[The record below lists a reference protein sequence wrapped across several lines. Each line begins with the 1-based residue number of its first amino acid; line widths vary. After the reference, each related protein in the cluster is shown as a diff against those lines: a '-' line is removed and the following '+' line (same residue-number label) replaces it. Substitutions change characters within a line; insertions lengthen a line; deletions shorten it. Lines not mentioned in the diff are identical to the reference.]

1 MMEGPHNADVVI
13 TATYNEAENLPT
25 LAPQVLAH
33 GVFDLLVVDDNS
45 PDGTG
50 QVADDLG
57 HHFPGRI
64 RVLHRPQKQGLGP
77 ALLAGYERALAA
89 GYEHIYQMD
98 ADLSH
103 DPSLLPQLRQ
113 ALERADAVIASR
125 YVSGGRT
132 VGFSRRRHLLSR
144 LGSAYAG
151 LLLGLEVH
159 DLTGGY
165 KGFRRQALLALH
177 PESIRSSGYA
187 FQIEVTYLLTR
198 GGFRVVEVPTVFR
211 ERLYGSS
218 KMSWRIVLE
227 ALRVTASLRL
237 AQITPRPIPT
247 GHV

>member
-1 MMEGPHNADVVI
+1 MESPHNADVVI
-13 TATYNEAENLPT
+13 TATYNEAENLAT
-25 LAPQVLAH
+25 LAPQVLVH
-33 GVFDLLVVDDNS
+33 GVFDLSVVDDNS

-50 QVADDLG
+50 KVADDLAG
-57 HHFPGRI
+57 RTPGRI
-64 RVLHRPQKQGLGP
+64 SVLHRPEKQGLGP
-77 ALLAGYERALAA
+77 ALLAGYKRALAA
-89 GYEHIYQMD
+89 GYERIYQMD
-98 ADLSH
+98 ADHSH

-151 LLLGLEVH
+151 LLLGLPVH

-198 GGFRVVEVPTVFR
+198 GGFRVGH
-211 ERLYGSS
+211 RLPAPCPDYSTS
-218 KMSWRIVLE
+218 HPDRSR
-227 ALRVTASLRL
+227 LRL
-237 AQITPRPIPT
+237 QPQASVPGPSRS
-247 GHV
+247 